1 MKETVLTQWGEET
14 FRATIYKS
22 ESHKLHQAFPVKS
35 GKKIFQS
42 QPVALNNDGTIQPY
56 TGETNEVYL
65 GIAVTDS
72 INPAYQQQ
80 RNVDLEVTV
89 AVEGYMICNWVSKDS
104 LTPGYVKVDGT
115 TLSDHFPVAATSA
128 VATNFIALNS
138 ADAANE
144 VIQVLVK

>member
-1 MKETVLTQWGEET
+1 MKETKLTLWGEET
-14 FRATIYKS
+14 LRATIYKS
-22 ESHKLHQAFPVKS
+22 ESHKLHQAFPVKN
-35 GKKIFQS
+35 GKKILQS

-56 TGETNEVYL
+56 TGTASEIYL

-72 INPAYQQQ
+72 VNPAYQPQ

-89 AVEGYMICNWVSKDS
+89 AVEGYMICNWVSKAA
-104 LTPGYVKVDGT
+104 LTPGYVTVDGT
-115 TLSDHFPVAATSA
+115 TLTDHFPVAATSSDP
-128 VATNFIALNS
+128 TNFISLNS

>member
-1 MKETVLTQWGEET
+1 MKETKLTMWGEET
-14 FRATIYKS
+14 LRATIYKS
-22 ESHKLHQAFPVKS
+22 ESHKLHQAFPVKN

-56 TGETNEVYL
+56 TGTAGEIYL

-72 INPAYQQQ
+72 VNPAYQPQ

-89 AVEGYMICNWVSKDS
+89 AVEGYMICNWVSKDA
-104 LTPGYVKVDGT
+104 LTPGYVKVDGS
-115 TLSDHFPVAATSA
+115 TLNDHFPIAATSEES
-128 VATNFIALNS
+128 TNFISLNS

>member
-1 MKETVLTQWGEET
+1 M
-14 FRATIYKS
+14 
-22 ESHKLHQAFPVKS
+22 
-35 GKKIFQS
+35 
-42 QPVALNNDGTIQPY
+42 NNDGTIQPY
-56 TGETNEVYL
+56 TGEANEVYL

-89 AVEGYMICNWVSKDS
+89 AVEGYMICNWVSKDA